1 MADSVSNRGWA
12 TTSKDDPSVQALRT
26 HLLENNGVKGLEI
39 VGAQDIQQASALF
52 RRDGYV
58 IVADVLNG
66 EQTEFLA
73 QGCDQVVSEI
83 IALDTDHKGNRGPHR
98 YSFGGSSLTRSQ
110 LHRAEWQML
119 LDLPVVHQLVSNIFG
134 SAEYCLRVA
143 RRMSLMAL
151 SPPVCR
157 VCDFCLIFVPFG
169 HYDEPEILPYT
180 ISLICSIGA
189 DGRQLVAFP

>member
-73 QGCDQVVSEI
+73 
-83 IALDTDHKGNRGPHR
+83 KG
-98 YSFGGSSLTRSQ
+98 
-110 LHRAEWQML
+110 
-119 LDLPVVHQLVSNIFG
+119 
-134 SAEYCLRVA
+134 
-143 RRMSLMAL
+143 
-151 SPPVCR
+151 
-157 VCDFCLIFVPFG
+157 
-169 HYDEPEILPYT
+169 
-180 ISLICSIGA
+180 
-189 DGRQLVAFP
+189 